1 MSSTDESSFGPIR
14 CGRMLFEDS
23 LRNDPELAAALA
35 HLMFNM
41 LEAAAKSEKEIE
53 KLRNTLKDGIEW
65 IYPFTGAHK
74 AAFKAYLLQLER
86 KMAVEDNPETLMRQ
100 AIARALNNRKVPST
114 TRSHSKSER
123 VASSRH

>member
-41 LEAAAKSEKEIE
+41 LEAAAKGEKEIE
-53 KLRNTLKDGIEW
+53 MLRNTLRDGIEW

-86 KMAVEDNPETLMRQ
+86 KMAVEDNPETLLNQ
-100 AIARALNNRKVPST
+100 AISRALTKRNRPAI
-114 TRSHSKSER
+114 RR
-123 VASSRH
+123 

>member
-1 MSSTDESSFGPIR
+1 MSITSEFDRFERKKLLWPHQVWPDV
-14 CGRMLFEDS
+14 FEDS
-23 LRNDPELAAALA
+23 LRNDPELASALA

-41 LEAAAKSEKEIE
+41 LEAAARGEKEIE

-100 AIARALNNRKVPST
+100 AIARALSNRKVPST
-114 TRSHSKSER
+114 TR
-123 VASSRH
+123 